1 MGYITYKVASADAT
15 KILHADNILSI
26 TPDDNKL
33 NIYLDSGIGHESTT
47 SYTTGVQV
55 LYADGAFLASSVVEK
70 WREAIA
76 KASGLQGGAPIVVDE
91 SGVSTSVNQVVIGR
105 AELPN
110 LSF

>member
-1 MGYITYKVASADAT
+1 MGYITYKVASADAS
-15 KILHADNILSI
+15 KILRADNIILI

-33 NIYLDSGIGHESTT
+33 NIYLDSGFDHESTN
-47 SYTTGVQV
+47 SYALGVQV
-55 LYADGAFLASSVVEK
+55 VYADGAFLASSVVEK

-105 AELPN
+105 AILPC
-110 LSF
+110 